1 MNIIIG
7 KGQFMGPVSGADE
20 TLVAY
25 ATQLRLAGHTVSV
38 LLMYP
43 HLPGDQYYLRLSK
56 AGVPVHSIASASV
69 RTYLNAGRNLSRGL
83 LQVFPKTRHI
93 LRRKAQQLA
102 SSVADQYFDQ
112 CCAYLRKLDADLVH
126 VITPDPS
133 AMIMIRAASAVGL
146 PVFYQELGIPYHP
159 PEFEMYYQEFTSVL
173 PLCSEVAAL
182 SPQLALHCREKLPHA
197 HSLSVLP
204 IMASAPFHQVTAS
217 VKAAPTQPTAG
228 VTFGFAAR
236 FEYLKAPHVLLE
248 AFARVFRERNDVRL
262 KMVGVGSFKR
272 KLMARAATLDVSHA
286 CDFPPV
292 YTQLEEKGAFMRSL
306 NVFVLPSL
314 TEGTPNSI
322 MEAMAYGLPVISTTV
337 GGIPDVVTAETGILV
352 PPEDTEALAGAML
365 QLADD
370 PPLRAR
376 MGVAAKFRYEELFSP
391 DSVLPVVM
399 NRYRAVISGKNN
411 QRQGDNA
418 EGNEISH
425 PWANTYF

>member
-1 MNIIIG
+1 
-7 KGQFMGPVSGADE
+7 MGPVSGADE

-25 ATQLRLAGHTVSV
+25 ATQLRLAGHSVSV

-43 HLPGDQYYLRLSK
+43 HMPGDQYYQRLSK
-56 AGVPVHSIASASV
+56 AGVPVFSIASASV

-93 LRRKAQQLA
+93 LRRRAQRLA
-102 SSVADQYFDQ
+102 SSVADQYFGQ
-112 CCAYLRKLDADLVH
+112 CCDYLRKLNADLIH

-133 AMIMIRAASAVGL
+133 AVIMIRAASEVGL

-159 PEFEMYYQEFTSVL
+159 PEFESYYEEFTSVL

-197 HSLSVLP
+197 NSLSVLP
-204 IMASAPFHQVTAS
+204 IMASAPFHQVTATA
-217 VKAAPTQPTAG
+217 KAAPTQPTAG

-236 FEYLKAPHVLLE
+236 FEHLKAPHVLLE
-248 AFARVFRERNDVRL
+248 AFAGVFRERDDVRL
-262 KMVGVGSFKR
+262 KLVGVGSLKR
-272 KLMARAATLDVSHA
+272 KIMARAATLGVAHA
-286 CDFPPV
+286 CEFPPV
-292 YTQLEEKGAFMRSL
+292 YKQLEQKAAFMQSL

-365 QLADD
+365 RLAND
-370 PPLRAR
+370 PALRTR
-376 MGVAAKFRYEELFSP
+376 MGKAAKSRYEELFSP

-399 NRYRAVISGKNN
+399 KRYRAVISGKNN
-411 QRQGDNA
+411 HRQGDKS
-418 EGNEISH
+418 EGTDLSH

>member
-1 MNIIIG
+1 MKIILG

-25 ATQLRLAGHTVSV
+25 ATQLRLAGHCVSV

-43 HLPGDQYYLRLSK
+43 HMPGDQYYLNLSK
-56 AGVPVHSIASASV
+56 AGVPVFSLAPASV
-69 RTYLNAGRNLSRGL
+69 RSYLNAGRNLSRGL
-83 LQVFPKTRHI
+83 LQIFPMTRRV
-93 LRRKAQQLA
+93 LRRRAQRFA

-112 CCAYLRKLDADLVH
+112 CCDYLRKLDADLVH

-159 PEFEMYYQEFTSVL
+159 PEFKTYYQEFASVL

-182 SPQLALHCREKLPHA
+182 SPQLAHHCREMLPHA
-197 HSLSVLP
+197 NSLSVLP
-204 IMASAPFHQVTAS
+204 IMASASFHQVTAS
-217 VKAAPTQPTAG
+217 AKAAPVEQDAG

-248 AFARVFRERNDVRL
+248 AFARVFRERDDIRL
-262 KMVGVGSFKR
+262 KLVGVGSLRR
-272 KLMARAATLDVSHA
+272 KIMARAATLGVAHA

-292 YTQLEEKGAFMRSL
+292 YTQLEEKSAFMRSL

-322 MEAMAYGLPVISTTV
+322 MEAMAHGLPVISTTV
-337 GGIPDVVTAETGILV
+337 GGIPDVVNAETGILV
-352 PPEDTEALAGAML
+352 PPDDTEALAGAML
-365 QLADD
+365 RLATD
-370 PPLRAR
+370 PALRAR
-376 MGVAAKFRYEELFSP
+376 MGEAAKSRYQELFSP

-399 NRYRAVISGKNN
+399 NRYRAVISGNN
-411 QRQGDNA
+411 NHRQGDRA
-418 EGNEISH
+418 EGNELTH

>member
-1 MNIIIG
+1 MKIIIG

-25 ATQLRLAGHTVSV
+25 ATQLGSAGHSVSV

-43 HLPGDQYYLRLSK
+43 HMPGDQYYLGLSK
-56 AGVPVHSIASASV
+56 AGVPVFSIAPASV
-69 RTYLNAGRNLSRGL
+69 RAYLDAGRNLSRGL

-93 LRRKAQQLA
+93 LRRRAQRLA
-102 SSVADQYFDQ
+102 SSVADQYFGQ
-112 CCAYLRKLDADLVH
+112 CCVYLRKLNADLLH

-133 AMIMIRAASAVGL
+133 AMIMIRAANAVGL

-159 PEFEMYYQEFTSVL
+159 PEFKSYYKEFTSVL

-182 SPQLALHCREKLPHA
+182 SPKLALQCREKLPHA
-197 HSLSVLP
+197 NSLSVLP
-204 IMASAPFHQVTAS
+204 IMASASFHQVTAS
-217 VKAAPTQPTAG
+217 SKAAPTQPNVG

-236 FEYLKAPHVLLE
+236 FEYLKAPQVLLE
-248 AFARVFRERNDVRL
+248 AFAKVFRERNDVRL
-262 KMVGVGSFKR
+262 KLVGVGSLRR
-272 KLMARAATLDVSHA
+272 KIIARAAALGVAHA

-292 YTQLEEKGAFMRSL
+292 YKRPEEKGAFMQSL

-352 PPEDTEALAGAML
+352 PSEDTEALAGAML
-365 QLADD
+365 RLAAD
-370 PPLRAR
+370 PALRTR
-376 MGVAAKFRYEELFSP
+376 MGEAAKSRYEELFSP
-391 DSVLPVVM
+391 DSVLPVIM
-399 NRYRAVISGKNN
+399 NRYRAVISGMNN
-411 QRQGDNA
+411 HGRGDQP
-418 EGNEISH
+418 EGNELSH

>member
-1 MNIIIG
+1 
-7 KGQFMGPVSGADE
+7 MGPVSGADE

-25 ATQLRLAGHTVSV
+25 ATQLRLAGHSVSV

-56 AGVPVHSIASASV
+56 AGVPVHSIASASI

-83 LQVFPKTRHI
+83 LQVFPMTKRI
-93 LRRKAQQLA
+93 LRSRAQRFA
-102 SSVADQYFDQ
+102 SSVAVRYFGQ
-112 CCAYLRKLDADLVH
+112 CCDYLRKLNADLIH

-133 AMIMIRAASAVGL
+133 AMIMIRAASEVGL

-159 PEFEMYYQEFTSVL
+159 PEFESYYEEFTSVL
-173 PLCSEVAAL
+173 PLCAEVAAL
-182 SPQLALHCREKLPHA
+182 SPQLALHCREKLPYA
-197 HSLSVLP
+197 NSLSVLP
-204 IMASAPFHQVTAS
+204 IMASVPFHQVTAS
-217 VKAAPTQPTAG
+217 SKAAPAQSTA
-228 VTFGFAAR
+228 VIMFGFAAR

-248 AFARVFRERNDVRL
+248 AFAIVFRRRNDVRL
-262 KMVGVGSFKR
+262 RLVGVGSLRR
-272 KLMARAATLDVSHA
+272 KIIARAVTLGVVHA

-292 YTQLEEKGAFMRSL
+292 YTQLEEQAAFMQSL

-337 GGIPDVVTAETGILV
+337 GGIPDVVISETGILV
-352 PPEDTEALAGAML
+352 PPEDTEALAEAML

-370 PPLRAR
+370 PALRVR
-376 MGVAAKFRYEELFSP
+376 MGEAAKSRYKELFSP
-391 DSVLPVVM
+391 DTVLPLVM

-411 QRQGDNA
+411 HRRVDELQ
-418 EGNEISH
+418 GNELSH
-425 PWANTYF
+425 PWANTSF

>member
-1 MNIIIG
+1 
-7 KGQFMGPVSGADE
+7 MGPVSGADE

-25 ATQLRLAGHTVSV
+25 ATQLRLAGHSVSV

-43 HLPGDQYYLRLSK
+43 HKPGDQYYLRLSK
-56 AGVPVHSIASASV
+56 AGVPVFSIASASV

-83 LQVFPKTRHI
+83 LQVFPKTRHL
-93 LRRKAQQLA
+93 LRRRAQRLA

-112 CCAYLRKLDADLVH
+112 CCDYLRKLDADLVH

-133 AMIMIRAASAVGL
+133 AKIMIRAASEVGL

-159 PEFEMYYQEFTSVL
+159 PEFEMYYKEFTSVL

-182 SPQLALHCREKLPHA
+182 SPQLALHCREKMPHA
-197 HSLSVLP
+197 NSLSVLP
-204 IMASAPFHQVTAS
+204 IMASALFHQVTTAS
-217 VKAAPTQPTAG
+217 KAAPAQQTSG

-248 AFARVFRERNDVRL
+248 AFARVFRERSDVRL
-262 KMVGVGSFKR
+262 KLVGVGSLRR
-272 KLMARAATLDVSHA
+272 KLMARAVTLGVSHA

-292 YTQLEEKGAFMRSL
+292 YTRLEEKGAFMQSL

-365 QLADD
+365 RLAND
-370 PPLRAR
+370 PALRAR
-376 MGVAAKFRYEELFSP
+376 MGEAAKSRYKELFSP
-391 DSVLPVVM
+391 DAVLPVVM
-399 NRYRAVISGKNN
+399 NRYRAIISGKNH
-411 QRQGDNA
+411 QPQGDMP
-418 EGNEISH
+418 EGNGLSH